1 MGVKKKP
8 CDMGKSPFDE
18 PLWVALRWCIK
29 NDILISAK
37 AKNDTAWYVVIK
49 NKGKTNTSPD
59 TYGKTEIW
67 TKIFEYCKYY
77 YEKHKHTK

>member
-1 MGVKKKP
+1 MGLKKKS
-8 CDMGKSPFDE
+8 CDMGKSPFKED
-18 PLWVALRWCIK
+18 LWEAQRWCIR
-29 NDILISAK
+29 NDIAIAPK

-67 TKIFEYCKYY
+67 VKIFEYYKYY
-77 YEKHKHTK
+77 YDKHRK